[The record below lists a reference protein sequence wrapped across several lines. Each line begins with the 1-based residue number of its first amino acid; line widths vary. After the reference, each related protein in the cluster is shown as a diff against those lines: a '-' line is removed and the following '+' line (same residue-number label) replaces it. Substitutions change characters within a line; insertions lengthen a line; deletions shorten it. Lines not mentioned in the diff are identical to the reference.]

1 MNSISRIA
9 NILAALALL
18 SVVVVVRKEFGAS

>member
-1 MNSISRIA
+1 MNCIFRIA